1 MGGPEQFEPHPYQ
14 RLQQYLILHFH
25 SINTVKVNLTLNSDS
40 CALLVLCLLLVRN
53 LYALGELSSQ
63 QTLLK
68 FWVIQNKCN
77 YLLHVFTYLD
87 SPCFLISM

>member
-1 MGGPEQFEPHPYQ
+1 MDGPEQFEPCPCQ

-25 SINTVKVNLTLNSDS
+25 SINAVKVKLTINFRQLSS
-40 CALLVLCLLLVRN
+40 VLCLLLVSN

-68 FWVIQNKCN
+68 FWVVQNKCS
-77 YLLHVFTYLD
+77 YWLHFFTYLD
-87 SPCFLISM
+87 SPCFLVSM